1 MLFVLCFRLVR
12 LSLLLVSLCLT
23 HTALPPSLSVS
34 TSPDIP
40 GRMRA
45 SRCLGVVVVAVLLLL
60 LLGPGPVDAGGCS
73 SYNNIQLIQ
82 KCGPKY
88 FDLRN
93 ILGQDGS
100 NLLKAM
106 DVQRG
111 SEYFV
116 QFDGTGVP
124 KKLPNCTVDSDTNNL
139 GVQMRLDGGG
149 CYTLGSVDHMTFDF
163 DNATKQFSVKATDG
177 DKGRSMMVNTQCTF
191 GADYASLTETG
202 WTGNRYNFNL
212 NLPSKRC
219 TTSPPSMGGD
229 GDGASL
235 SLGVILGI
243 GLGSAAVGA
252 LGIGAV
258 IANKRR

>member
-1 MLFVLCFRLVR
+1 MTTSK
-12 LSLLLVSLCLT
+12 SLAGLIV
-23 HTALPPSLSVS
+23 A
-34 TSPDIP
+34 
-40 GRMRA
+40 A
-45 SRCLGVVVVAVLLLL
+45 AVLV
-60 LLGPGPVDAGGCS
+60 LLGSARAEAAGCNPYKG
-73 SYNNIQLIQ
+73 NQLIQ